1 MGRFEGKQL
10 VKRKSATYRGGRCT
24 ILRGDDA
31 WVVMHKGRFIGERD
45 TYAEAEV
52 LSHRET
58 GRLSALDDDAVA
70 QAAEQRHERNGEA
83 AAAAR
88 AMGLSVKGTDMYG
101 NVEIEDGTEISEDDY
116 SYTVFDPLD

>member
-10 VKRKSATYRGGRCT
+10 VAHKSNTYRGGRCT

-31 WVVMHKGRFIGERD
+31 WVVMHRGRYIGDRD

-52 LSHRET
+52 LSHHET
-58 GRLSALDDDAVA
+58 GRLSALDDDAIA
-70 QAAEQRHERNGEA
+70 QEAEQRHERNGEA

-88 AMGLSVKGTDMYG
+88 AMGLSATGFDMYG
-101 NVEIEDGTEISEDDY
+101 DITIE
-116 SYTVFDPLD
+116 